1 MLAPATVID
10 YLDRHGS
17 AFSFLTALL
26 LAVLTAA
33 YVVLTARLAK
43 SQEHATRASTEPV
56 VLPQVDHTDDGLRI
70 TLRNASTAVASGV
83 RPYTGTGGIATIRE
97 RTSDLALFPG
107 ENAEFH
113 LDLPDG
119 GEQHQAFTVLWG
131 GVEILY
137 ADAHETTLFRTRI
150 FVTEFRDPPNPS
162 GWVVQVEIARERHE
176 RKALIKQSK
185 SQHDAKH
192 QDPRET
198 WPLSALWVAANDPS
212 EGLVYG
218 HA

>member
-1 MLAPATVID
+1 VLLPATIID
-10 YLDRHGS
+10 YFDRHG
-17 AFSFLTALL
+17 AAVSFFTALL
-26 LAVLTAA
+26 LAALTGA

-56 VLPQVDHTDDGLRI
+56 VVPQVEFVDGTVRL

-83 RPYTGTGGIATIRE
+83 RAYTGNGSIATIRE
-97 RTSDLALFPG
+97 RPSDLTLFPG
-107 ENAEFH
+107 ENAHFH
-113 LDLPDG
+113 LDLPDDD
-119 GEQHQAFTVLWG
+119 QATALTVLWG
-131 GVEILY
+131 GVETLY

-150 FVTEFRDPPNPS
+150 FITEFTNAPQPS
-162 GWVVQVEIARERHE
+162 DLVVQVGIARERHK
-176 RKALIKQSK
+176 RKALIKQSAV
-185 SQHDAKH
+185 QHTANH

-198 WPLSALWVAANDPS
+198 WPLSALWIAANEPI